1 MPKQRAG
8 RRAAKGDSS
17 PSGQV
22 VEADWTWTG
31 DAFAHG
37 VQLRVGGD
45 GRIAEVGRLG
55 LAATHRLHRQAL
67 LPGMV
72 SAHSHA
78 FQRAL
83 RGRGER
89 FPPGGGSFWS
99 WREAMYELA
108 AELDADGFERLCR
121 QTFRELRAAGI
132 TAVGEFHYFHHE
144 RTAGA
149 GARGGGAAAGAALDY
164 GFDARVLR
172 AAAAAGIRIVLLN
185 AYYRTGGFDQPL
197 AGAQRR
203 FASPSPEIFWEQME
217 RLAGD
222 LAGPTQTLGAAVH
235 SLRAAPPE
243 DLAALYQEAR
253 RRGQVVHMHLEE
265 QRKEIA
271 DCLAYYGRRPMQ
283 LALAALP
290 AAEGLT
296 AVHCTHTA
304 PEDLERFLDAGG
316 TVCVCPLT
324 EANLGDGLAD
334 LTIPHRRGGRISLG
348 TDSNARISMLEE
360 MRWLEYGQRLRAE
373 SRGLLRDG
381 SGAVAPNLLRAATV
395 GGARALGLP
404 CGELAA
410 GCWADLMAVDLDH
423 PALAGAEPETLL
435 ETLLF
440 GAGDEA
446 IVATAVGGE
455 WLRTAAARRGA
466 GGPQAAGRG
475 AEGAGERGAEDPGE
489 PGAEGADE
497 EDV

>member
-1 MPKQRAG
+1 MPSKRPQHPAAGPDTPPRAE
-8 RRAAKGDSS
+8 S
-17 PSGQV
+17 PELPENPELPETPEI

-31 DAFAHG
+31 DGFAPG

-45 GRIAEVGRLG
+45 GRIEEVGPLG
-55 LAATHRLHRQAL
+55 LAATRRLHRQAL
-67 LPGMV
+67 LPGLV

-89 FPPGGGSFWS
+89 FPAGTGSFWS

-108 AELDADGFERLCR
+108 AGLDAAGFERLCR
-121 QTFRELRAAGI
+121 QTFRELRDAGV
-132 TAVGEFHYFHHE
+132 TTVGEFHYFHHE
-144 RTAGA
+144 QTAPP
-149 GARGGGAAAGAALDY
+149 GAAAGAALDY

-172 AAAAAGIRIVLLN
+172 AAAATGIRIVLLN
-185 AYYRTGGFDQPL
+185 TYYRTGGFDQPP

-203 FASPSPEIFWEQME
+203 FESPSPAVFWEQMD
-217 RLAGD
+217 RLAGE
-222 LAGPTQTLGAAVH
+222 LAGPTH

-243 DLAALYQEAR
+243 DLSAIYQEAR
-253 RRGQVVHMHLEE
+253 RRGMVVHLHLEE

-304 PEDLERFLDAGG
+304 PEDMERFLHAGG

-334 LTIPHRRGGRISLG
+334 LTICHRWGGRISLG

-373 SRGLLRDG
+373 SRGLLRDSAG
-381 SGAVAPNLLRAATV
+381 EVATSLLRAATV

-404 CGELAA
+404 CGEIAA
-410 GCWADLMAVDLDH
+410 GCWADLAAIDLDH
-423 PALAGAEPETLL
+423 PAL
-435 ETLLF
+435 
-440 GAGDEA
+440 
-446 IVATAVGGE
+446 
-455 WLRTAAARRGA
+455 
-466 GGPQAAGRG
+466 
-475 AEGAGERGAEDPGE
+475 
-489 PGAEGADE
+489 
-497 EDV
+497 

>member
-1 MPKQRAG
+1 MPKHRAG
-8 RRAAKGDSS
+8 RLAAGQDGS
-17 PSGQV
+17 PSGRV

-31 DAFAHG
+31 DGFATG
-37 VQLRVGGD
+37 VQLRLGEN
-45 GRIAEVGRLG
+45 GRIEEVGRLG
-55 LAATHRLHRQAL
+55 LAATLRLHRQAL

-72 SAHSHA
+72 SSHSHA

-89 FPPGGGSFWS
+89 FPAGAGSFWS
-99 WREAMYELA
+99 WREAMYEVA
-108 AELDADGFERLCR
+108 AGLDAAGFDRLCL
-121 QTFRELRAAGI
+121 QTFREMRAAGI

-144 RTAGA
+144 RTGRAGA
-149 GARGGGAAAGAALDY
+149 LLDY

-172 AAAAAGIRIVLLN
+172 AAAAAGIRIALLN
-185 AYYRTGGFDQPL
+185 TYYRTGGFEQPL
-197 AGAQRR
+197 TGAQRR
-203 FASPSPEIFWEQME
+203 FESPSPAVFWEQMD
-217 RLAGD
+217 RLAES
-222 LAGPTQTLGAAVH
+222 LAGPAQTLGAAIH

-243 DLAALYQEAR
+243 EVAAIYQEAR
-253 RRGQVVHMHLEE
+253 RRGLPVHMHFEE

-290 AAEGLT
+290 AADGLT

-304 PEDLERFLDAGG
+304 PEDLQRFLEAGG

-324 EANLGDGLAD
+324 EANLGDGLPD
-334 LTIPHRRGGRISLG
+334 LTAPHRRGDRICLG
-348 TDSNARISMLEE
+348 TDSNARISLLEE

-381 SGAVAPNLLRAATV
+381 AGAVAANLLRAATV

-423 PALAGAEPETLL
+423 PALAGWEPETLL
-435 ETLLF
+435 ESLVF

-446 IVATAVGGE
+446 IVATAVGGA
-455 WLRTAAARRGA
+455 WRRRGEA
-466 GGPQAAGRG
+466 N
-475 AEGAGERGAEDPGE
+475 GEDA
-489 PGAEGADE
+489 
-497 EDV
+497 

>member
-1 MPKQRAG
+1 MPKPRAG
-8 RRAAKGDSS
+8 RPAAGKDGA
-17 PSGQV
+17 PGAQI

-31 DAFAHG
+31 DGFASG
-37 VQLRVGGD
+37 VQVRVGGD

-55 LAATHRLHRQAL
+55 LAATLRLHRQAL

-89 FPPGGGSFWS
+89 FPAGTGSFWS

-108 AELDADGFERLCR
+108 AGLDAGGFERLCV
-121 QTFRELRAAGI
+121 QSFREMRAAGI
-132 TAVGEFHYFHHE
+132 TAVGEFHYFHHQ
-144 RTAGA
+144 RTAA
-149 GARGGGAAAGAALDY
+149 DTAADISPLDY
-164 GFDARVLR
+164 GFDPLVLR

-185 AYYRTGGFDQPL
+185 TYYRTGGFDQP
-197 AGAQRR
+197 ATGAQRR
-203 FASPSPEIFWEQME
+203 FESPSPEVFWEQMD
-217 RLAGD
+217 RLD
-222 LAGPTQTLGAAVH
+222 RSLAGPTQTLGAAVH

-243 DLAALYQEAR
+243 ELAAIFQEAR
-253 RRGQVVHMHLEE
+253 RRGLAVHLHLEE

-290 AAEGLT
+290 AADGLT

-304 PEDLERFLDAGG
+304 PEDLERFLEAGG
-316 TVCVCPLT
+316 TLCVCPLT

-334 LTIPHRRGGRISLG
+334 LTIAHRRGDRISLG
-348 TDSNARISMLEE
+348 TDSNARISLLEE

-373 SRGLLRDG
+373 SRGLLRDAA
-381 SGAVAPNLLRAATV
+381 GAVAPNLLRAATV

-404 CGELAA
+404 CGEVAA
-410 GCWADLMAVDLDH
+410 GCWADLVAVDLDH
-423 PALAGAEPETLL
+423 PALAGWEPETLL
-435 ETLLF
+435 ETLIF

-455 WLRTAAARRGA
+455 WWRRGD
-466 GGPQAAGRG
+466 
-475 AEGAGERGAEDPGE
+475 GEDA
-489 PGAEGADE
+489 
-497 EDV
+497 

>member
-1 MPKQRAG
+1 MPKHRAG
-8 RRAAKGDSS
+8 RAAAGEDGS
-17 PSGQV
+17 PGARI

-31 DAFAHG
+31 DGFAPG
-37 VQLRVGGD
+37 VQLRISAG
-45 GRIAEVGRLG
+45 GRIEEVGRLG
-55 LAATHRLHRQAL
+55 LEAALRLHRQAL

-89 FPPGGGSFWS
+89 FPAGTGSFWS

-108 AELDADGFERLCR
+108 ARLDGAGFERLCV
-121 QTFRELRAAGI
+121 QAFREMRAAGI

-144 RTAGA
+144 RTDPDA
-149 GARGGGAAAGAALDY
+149 AALDY
-164 GFDARVLR
+164 GFDVRVLR

-185 AYYRTGGFDQPL
+185 TYYRTGGFDQPA

-203 FASPSPEIFWEQME
+203 FESPSPAVFWEQMD
-217 RLAGD
+217 RLDGC

-243 DLAALYQEAR
+243 ELAAIYQEAR
-253 RRGQVVHMHLEE
+253 RRGLPVHLHLEE

-290 AAEGLT
+290 AADGLT

-304 PEDLERFLDAGG
+304 PEDLERFLAAGG
-316 TVCVCPLT
+316 SLCVCPLT
-324 EANLGDGLAD
+324 EANLGDGLTD
-334 LTIPHRRGGRISLG
+334 LSIPRRRGDRISLG

-373 SRGLLRDG
+373 SRGVLRDG
-381 SGAVAPNLLRAATV
+381 SGAVAPKLLRAATV
-395 GGARALGLP
+395 AGARALGLP

-423 PALAGAEPETLL
+423 PALAGWEPETLL
-435 ETLLF
+435 ETLVF

-446 IVATAVGGE
+446 IVSTAVGGE
-455 WLRTAAARRGA
+455 WRRRSDADGDGA
-466 GGPQAAGRG
+466 
-475 AEGAGERGAEDPGE
+475 
-489 PGAEGADE
+489 
-497 EDV
+497 